1 MSAVD
6 PREAMSLDGRAA
18 VVTGASKG
26 IGRTL
31 AIGLARAGAK
41 VAVNYK
47 NDEAGAQQTCRAIAE
62 LGGTAIAVGADVGER
77 ADARRLVDV
86 ARRELGGVDVLV
98 NNAGRTRFGP
108 AAEVTQ
114 EDWDDVMNTNVRGAF
129 FTTMAAVE
137 AMDGRGS
144 VINISSCAAT
154 LMVDCHAVYTTSKG
168 AVEAMTRQLALEL
181 APRGVRVNAIAPAAT
196 SMERNWEYDPGF
208 DDSWRA
214 VTPMGRVAT
223 PADYVGPLVFLA
235 SDASAFM
242 TGELLHVD
250 GGWTIKGDYPGM
262 DHYDLET
269 DRRRG

>member
-6 PREAMSLDGRAA
+6 PRAAMSLDGRVA

-26 IGRTL
+26 IGRML

-47 NDEAGAQQTCRAIAE
+47 NDEAGAQETCRAIAE
-62 LGGTAIAVGADVGER
+62 LGGRAIAVGADVGER
-77 ADARRLVDV
+77 DEARRLVDA

-108 AAEVTQ
+108 AGEVTQ
-114 EDWDDVMNTNVRGAF
+114 EDWDDVMNTNVRGTF

-137 AMDGRGS
+137 AMGERGS
-144 VINISSCAAT
+144 VINLSSCAAT
-154 LMVDCHAVYTTSKG
+154 LMVAYHAVYTTSKG

-196 SMERNWEYDPGF
+196 SMERNHEYDPDF
-208 DDSWRA
+208 DRSWA
-214 VTPMGRVAT
+214 EVTPMGRVAT
-223 PADYVGPLVFLA
+223 PEDYVGPLVFLA

-269 DRRRG
+269 DRQRG

>member
-1 MSAVD
+1 MSVAA
-6 PREAMSLDGRAA
+6 AMSLEGRTAI
-18 VVTGASKG
+18 VTGASKG

-47 NDEAGAQQTCRAIAE
+47 NDRDGAEETCRAIAE
-62 LGGTAIAVGADVGER
+62 LGGEAIPVDADVGVREE
-77 ADARRLVDV
+77 AQALIET

-108 AAEVTQ
+108 AGDVTQ
-114 EDWDDVMNTNVRGAF
+114 EDWDDVMNTNVRGTF

-137 AMDGRGS
+137 AMGAHGS
-144 VINISSCAAT
+144 VINLSSCAAT
-154 LMVDCHAVYTTSKG
+154 LMVAYHAVYTTSKG

-181 APRGVRVNAIAPAAT
+181 APRVRVNAISPAAT
-196 SMERNWEYDPGF
+196 SMERNWEYDPDF
-208 DDSWRA
+208 DRSWSR

-223 PADYVGPLVFLA
+223 PEDYVAPLVFLA
-235 SDASAFM
+235 SDASAFV
-242 TGELLHVD
+242 TGEILHVD
-250 GGWTIKGDYPGM
+250 GGWTIKGDYPHM
-262 DHYDLET
+262 AHYDFAT

>member
-6 PREAMSLDGRAA
+6 PSAAMSLEGKVAI
-18 VVTGASKG
+18 VTGASKG

-31 AIGLARAGAK
+31 ALGLARAGAS

-47 NDEAGAQQTCRAIAE
+47 NDEAGAQETCRAIAE
-62 LGGTAIAVGADVGER
+62 LGAAAIAVGADVGER
-77 ADARRLVDV
+77 NDARRLVDV

-108 AAEVTQ
+108 ASDVTN
-114 EDWDDVMNTNVRGAF
+114 EDWDDVMNTNVRGTF

-137 AMDGRGS
+137 AMVERGS
-144 VINISSCAAT
+144 VINLSSCAAR
-154 LMVDCHAVYTTSKG
+154 LMVAYHAVYTTSKG

-196 SMERNWEYDPGF
+196 SMERNWEYDPDF
-208 DDSWRA
+208 DRSWEE
-214 VTPMGRVAT
+214 VTPLGRVAT
-223 PADYVGPLVFLA
+223 PEDYVAPLVFLA
-235 SDASAFM
+235 SDASAFV
-242 TGELLHVD
+242 TGEILHVD

-262 DHYDLET
+262 EHYDLGT

>member
-1 MSAVD
+1 MSAAQ
-6 PREAMSLDGRAA
+6 PLEGRAA

-47 NDEAGAQQTCRAIAE
+47 NDEAGAQETCHAIHA
-62 LGGTAIAVGADVGER
+62 LGGTAIAIAADVGVL
-77 ADARRLVDV
+77 DQVRRLIDT
-86 ARRELGGVDVLV
+86 AHRELGRLDVLV

-108 AAEVTQ
+108 AGAVTL
-114 EDWDDVMNTNVRGAF
+114 EDWEDVMNTNVRGTF
-129 FTTMAAVE
+129 FATTAAVE
-137 AMDGRGS
+137 AMGEQGA
-144 VINISSCAAT
+144 VVNISSCAAT
-154 LMVDCHAVYTTSKG
+154 LMVAYHAVYTTSKG

-181 APRGVRVNAIAPAAT
+181 APRVRVNAIAPAAT
-196 SMERNWEYDPGF
+196 SMERNWEYDPSF
-208 DDSWRA
+208 DRSWQE

-223 PADYVGPLVFLA
+223 PEDYVAPLVFLA

-242 TGELLHVD
+242 TGEVLHID

-262 DHYDLET
+262 AHYDFET

>member
-1 MSAVD
+1 MSAS
-6 PREAMSLDGRAA
+6 SLEGRVAI
-18 VVTGASKG
+18 VTGASKG
-26 IGRTL
+26 IGRAL
-31 AIGLARAGAK
+31 AIGLARAGAR

-47 NDEAGAQQTCRAIAE
+47 NDEAGAQETCRAIAE
-62 LGGTAIAVGADVGER
+62 LGGSAIAVGADVGER
-77 ADARRLVDV
+77 TDARRLVDV

-108 AAEVTQ
+108 AGDVSE

-137 AMDGRGS
+137 AMGERGS
-144 VINISSCAAT
+144 VVNISSCAAT
-154 LMVDCHAVYTTSKG
+154 LMVAYHAVYTTSKG

-208 DDSWRA
+208 DDSWSA
-214 VTPMGRVAT
+214 VTPLGRVAT
-223 PADYVGPLVFLA
+223 PDDYVAPLVFLA
-235 SDASAFM
+235 SDASAFV
-242 TGELLHVD
+242 TGEVLHVD
-250 GGWTIKGDYPGM
+250 GGWTIKGDYPQM
-262 DHYDLET
+262 AHYDFET